1 MAAPPTIVN
10 YIEIAD
16 ETFLMD
22 DLPEERKLRIS
33 ELMQD
38 RIMEPLGYKRVESA

>member
-1 MAAPPTIVN
+1 MVAPPTIVN

-16 ETFLMD
+16 ETFLLD
-22 DLPEERKLRIS
+22 DLQEDKRLRIC

>member
-1 MAAPPTIVN
+1 MAEPTIVN

-22 DLPEERKLRIS
+22 DLPEEKKLRIS